1 MSLDSQESTSPSFNR
16 DWFFPSPSFIHQS
29 PPKPPKPHRRFSTAS
44 KHSPGSNISNPPSF
58 RSSPSLS
65 PTTTSKHGRLRRR
78 VEFPR
83 PPDKSSIQHQNNS
96 VLDRKPVVSSEKK
109 QSTVKVSS
117 GSLGHRVRV
126 RWNLAFTVAV
136 SIYIVMFLTT

>member
-1 MSLDSQESTSPSFNR
+1 
-16 DWFFPSPSFIHQS
+16 
-29 PPKPPKPHRRFSTAS
+29 
-44 KHSPGSNISNPPSF
+44 
-58 RSSPSLS
+58 
-65 PTTTSKHGRLRRR
+65 
-78 VEFPR
+78 VELPR
-83 PPDKSSIQHQNNS
+83 PPDKSSIQHQNDS